1 MIIWSIGFLW
11 LKNLEW
17 ECSDFFLIEYMNA
30 IVDITPYYKRLAF
43 ILVSLSIVGATV
55 YLAQGIL
62 KPLFLAILLSVLL
75 LPVTNFF
82 RRLKF
87 NKLLA
92 ILITMIL
99 ASIVILAVV
108 YFVSR
113 QIFRFLDDIEKVQ
126 GRFDALFNSLQ
137 QWVKLEFGVTIASQD
152 EYIHSTGQRMDPT
165 KIMGQTFVSLTGIL
179 PYFIFIPTYTF
190 LILYYKDLI
199 KKFLVAA
206 FSVSSEE
213 KVREILSV
221 SRSVSHQ
228 YIVGL
233 LIEMA
238 IVFSLNAAGFL
249 ILKIQYAL
257 FLALVGALLNLIPY
271 LGMVVANIFCMI
283 ITFVF
288 SENIYDVVWVGVI
301 LAVVQL
307 IDNNFLMPRIVGFKV
322 KINALATLLGV
333 LIGGTIW
340 GISGMFLSI
349 PALAVLKVIFD
360 RIAYLRPYGLI
371 LGVETILH
379 GDEPAG
385 GPKKI

>member
-1 MIIWSIGFLW
+1 MDSLVEEHGMEML
-11 LKNLEW
+11 
-17 ECSDFFLIEYMNA
+17 CFFLIEYMNA
-30 IVDITPYYKRLAF
+30 IVDTTPYYKRLAF

-55 YLAQGIL
+55 YIAQGIL

-75 LPVTNFF
+75 LPATNLF

-126 GRFDALFNSLQ
+126 GRLDALFKSLQ

-199 KKFLVAA
+199 KKFLVTA
-206 FSVSSEE
+206 FSVNSEE

-233 LIEMA
+233 LIEMT
-238 IVFSLNAAGFL
+238 IVFALNTAGFL

-307 IDNNFLMPRIVGFKV
+307 IDNNFLMPWIVGSKV

-333 LIGGTIW
+333 LTGGTIW

-360 RIAYLRPYGLI
+360 RIDRLRPFGLI
-371 LGVETILH
+371 LGVETVLH
-379 GDEPAG
+379 GDKPAG
-385 GPKKI
+385 D

>member
-1 MIIWSIGFLW
+1 MDSLVEEHGMEML
-11 LKNLEW
+11 
-17 ECSDFFLIEYMNA
+17 CFFLIEYMNA
-30 IVDITPYYKRLAF
+30 IVDTTPYYKRLAF

-55 YLAQGIL
+55 YIAQGIL

-75 LPVTNFF
+75 LPATNLF

-126 GRFDALFNSLQ
+126 GRLDALFKSLQ

-199 KKFLVAA
+199 KKFLVTA
-206 FSVSSEE
+206 FSVNSEE

-221 SRSVSHQ
+221 SRSISHQ

-233 LIEMA
+233 LIEMT
-238 IVFSLNAAGFL
+238 IVFALNTAGFL

-307 IDNNFLMPRIVGFKV
+307 IDNNFLMPWIVGSKV

-333 LIGGTIW
+333 LTGGTIW

-360 RIAYLRPYGLI
+360 RIDRLRPFGLI
-371 LGVETILH
+371 LGVETVLH
-379 GDEPAG
+379 GDKPAG
-385 GPKKI
+385 D

>member
-1 MIIWSIGFLW
+1 MDSLVEEHGMEML
-11 LKNLEW
+11 
-17 ECSDFFLIEYMNA
+17 CFFFIEYMNA
-30 IVDITPYYKRLAF
+30 IVDTTPYYKRLAF

-55 YLAQGIL
+55 YIAQGIL

-75 LPVTNFF
+75 LPATNLF

-126 GRFDALFNSLQ
+126 GRLDALFKSLQ

-199 KKFLVAA
+199 KKFLVTA
-206 FSVSSEE
+206 FSVNSEE

-233 LIEMA
+233 LIEMT
-238 IVFSLNAAGFL
+238 IVFALNTAGFL

-307 IDNNFLMPRIVGFKV
+307 IDNNFLMPWIVGSKV

-333 LIGGTIW
+333 LTGGTIW

-360 RIAYLRPYGLI
+360 RIDRLRPFGLI
-371 LGVETILH
+371 LGVETVLH
-379 GDEPAG
+379 GDKPAG
-385 GPKKI
+385 D